1 VKIVLVGSIGK
12 NGKYMNELARQLT
25 DRYQHHHEDLEV
37 VYPGQ
42 WTNGKHI
49 DDPVEIAKIRKQY
62 LREIETSEGVII
74 CNEADYVGLEASV
87 EIGYSLAKKIPLWIT
102 HDTTVDSLAALLAD
116 GSAKRYSSKE
126 DLRSDVLRKSL
137 R

>member
-12 NGKYMNELARQLT
+12 NGTYMKDLARQLT
-25 DRYQHHHEDLEV
+25 DRYQYRYQDFEV

-42 WTNGKHI
+42 WTDGKHI
-49 DDPVEIAKIRKQY
+49 DDPVEIARIRKQY
-62 LREIETSEGVII
+62 LREIETSDGVII
-74 CNEADYVGLEASV
+74 CNETDYVGLEASV
-87 EIGYSLAKKIPLWIT
+87 EIGYAIAKKIPLWIT

-116 GSAKRYSSKE
+116 GTAKRYNSKE
-126 DLRSDVLRKSL
+126 NLQSGVLQKSL